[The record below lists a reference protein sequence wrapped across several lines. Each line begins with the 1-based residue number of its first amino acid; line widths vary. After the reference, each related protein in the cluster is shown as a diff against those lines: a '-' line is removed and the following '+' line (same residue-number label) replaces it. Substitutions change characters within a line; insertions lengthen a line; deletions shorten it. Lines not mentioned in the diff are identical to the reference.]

1 VLQGAAR
8 LMRERS
14 EEIARIAVLEQ
25 GKTLAEARMEVGMNV
40 GLFEFYAGECYRLY
54 GRVLVRPAGMRSTAQ
69 HEPSARS
76 RPLHLGISPLA
87 IQAASWA
94 RPSRRAAR

>member
-1 VLQGAAR
+1 
-8 LMRERS
+8 MRERS

-69 HEPSARS
+69 HEPVGPVAAFA
-76 RPLHLGISPLA
+76 PWNFPIGNP
-87 IQAASWA
+87 AASWA